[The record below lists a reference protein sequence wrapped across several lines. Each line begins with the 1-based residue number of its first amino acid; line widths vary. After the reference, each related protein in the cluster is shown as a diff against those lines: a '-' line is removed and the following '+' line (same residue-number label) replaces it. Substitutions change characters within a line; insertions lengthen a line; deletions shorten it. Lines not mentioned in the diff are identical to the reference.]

1 MGKTKQIEIKNQ
13 TYYFYNDITN
23 IEEFNSN
30 LLKID
35 KSCTKILIFT
45 IMDISQFKKLVI
57 VKKFTV

>member
-1 MGKTKQIEIKNQ
+1 MGKAKQIEIKNQ

-35 KSCTKILIFT
+35 KSRTKILIFT
-45 IMDISQFKKLVI
+45 ILDISQLKKLVI
-57 VKKFTV
+57 VKIFTV

>member
-45 IMDISQFKKLVI
+45 ILDISQFKKLVI